1 MMVGQKNYA
10 LFRAVKRAWDPS
22 GIFNPGKI
30 TDTPPM
36 DVSLRYESNQAV
48 REFKTVLRFAEARGI
63 LRAAEQCNGS
73 GDCRKSH
80 LMGGTMCP
88 SYMATRD
95 ERDTTRARANILL
108 EFLTPSWKTNPFD
121 TDEIATVLVF
131 CFS

>member
-1 MMVGQKNYA
+1 MIVGQKDYS
-10 LFRAVKRAWDPS
+10 LFRAVKRGWDPS

-73 GDCRKSH
+73 CDCRKPH
-80 LMGGTMCP
+80 LIGGTMSP

-95 ERDTTRARANILL
+95 QRDTTRARATILL
-108 EFLTPSWKTNPFD
+108 EFLTPS
-121 TDEIATVLVF
+121 
-131 CFS
+131 